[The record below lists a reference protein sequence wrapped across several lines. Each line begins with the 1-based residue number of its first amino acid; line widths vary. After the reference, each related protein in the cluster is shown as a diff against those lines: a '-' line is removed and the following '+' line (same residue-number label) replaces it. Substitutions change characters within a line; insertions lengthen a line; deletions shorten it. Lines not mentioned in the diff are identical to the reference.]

1 MTRSTK
7 SICNE
12 NPLILPP
19 TTTHLNFTSLFLS
32 FPAPS
37 PLPLLLPTPQP
48 LPRPCH
54 NCNFNWF
61 LNIFNCR
68 AYSNYADQS
77 SLHYGNYGNYSNF
90 PSSYSCYDSSNS
102 NYNNISY
109 GYGTSDS
116 LYNNGRFN
124 AVAQKLSVISNF
136 SEDLNESS
144 IGTHV

>member
-1 MTRSTK
+1 MTG
-7 SICNE
+7 
-12 NPLILPP
+12 LV
-19 TTTHLNFTSLFLS
+19 TTYSCCSKIF
-32 FPAPS
+32 
-37 PLPLLLPTPQP
+37 Q
-48 LPRPCH
+48 
-54 NCNFNWF
+54 
-61 LNIFNCR
+61 NIFNCR

-77 SLHYGNYGNYSNF
+77 SLHYSNYGNYGNYGNYSNF
-90 PSSYSCYDSSNS
+90 PASYSYESN

-124 AVAQKLSVISNF
+124 AVAQKLSVISNL